1 MKYAGFFKR
10 IFSLIYD
17 SFLILGVILFLTLIL
32 VFLYGGYEEM
42 GSIGRIAQLFI
53 IIVSGPSYY
62 IYFWLMNEGQTT
74 GMQAWKIQL
83 ISQDQNPLNLKQA
96 IIRCLASVF
105 SGLILGIGYLAIFWS
120 KEKKSWSDKI
130 SKTRVIIKEFN

>member
-42 GSIGRIAQLFI
+42 GPIGRIAQLFI

-83 ISQDQNPLNLKQA
+83 ISQDQNPLNLIYFQ
-96 IIRCLASVF
+96 F
-105 SGLILGIGYLAIFWS
+105 
-120 KEKKSWSDKI
+120 
-130 SKTRVIIKEFN
+130 

>member
-1 MKYAGFFKR
+1 
-10 IFSLIYD
+10 
-17 SFLILGVILFLTLIL
+17 
-32 VFLYGGYEEM
+32 M
-42 GSIGRIAQLFI
+42 GPIGRIAQLFI

-83 ISQDQNPLNLKQA
+83 ISQDQNPLNLKQT